1 MNTVVG
7 ATTVTLFEILP
18 SLRHAATPRIDRA
31 IWPLT
36 THVDELGRLC
46 VGEMALTEVAD
57 EFGTPTYVIDEAD
70 FRHRIRRYRAALPEA
85 RLVYAGKALLTTAV
99 ARWVAEE
106 GGGLGVCSR
115 GELATALIA
124 GVDPNQIVVHGMAT
138 TPGELCKAANAGVGR
153 IVVDSPTEVAFL
165 AAGVR
170 QPQAVQVRV
179 SPDIDFPNKF
189 RDRRSDRPALGFALT
204 DGHAADAIQRI
215 LDQPLLY
222 LVGLQCH
229 IGSQVTDASLYGE
242 AIRQMV
248 PLMAEIRARHG
259 VILTELNIGG
269 GHGVPYV
276 SGDPELDLDALR
288 DFIDDAL
295 DASCAAERFPR
306 PTIVVEPGRAISARA
321 GITLYR
327 VLWVQSQPGGRAI
340 VVVDGGLSDNPRV
353 ALYDARYTV
362 ALANRHSMTATQ
374 PMTVVGRHCESG
386 DEIARDV
393 PLPADLHAGDLLAVA
408 CTGAYHHSMA
418 STYNMVG
425 RPPLVAV
432 KDGRTRE
439 LVRRETI
446 ADLLS
451 RDRVYKNRHRCGASA
466 PRAAVKR
473 FSTASDPRW
482 VLVVTLGGVWCC
494 PR

>member
-1 MNTVVG
+1 M
-7 ATTVTLFEILP
+7 TLFEILP

-46 VGEMALTEVAD
+46 VGGMALTDVAD

-70 FRHRIRRYRAALPEA
+70 FRHRIRRFRAALPEA
-85 RLVYAGKALLTTAV
+85 HLVYAGKALLTTAV
-99 ARWVAEE
+99 AQWVAEE
-106 GGGLGVCSR
+106 GAGLGVCSG

-124 GVDPNQIVVHGMAT
+124 GVDPNQIVLHGEST
-138 TPGELCKAANAGVGR
+138 TPGELGTAAGVGVGR

-170 QPQAVQVRV
+170 RPQLVHVRV
-179 SPDIDFPNKF
+179 TPDIDFYEHSSVTA
-189 RDRRSDRPALGFALT
+189 DLTDQTLGFALT
-204 DGHAADAIQRI
+204 DGHAAAAIERA

-222 LVGLQCH
+222 LVGLHCH
-229 IGSQVTDASLYGE
+229 IGSQVTDPSLYGE

-248 PLMAEIRARHG
+248 ALMAEVRARHG
-259 VILTELNIGG
+259 LILTELNIGG

-306 PTIVVEPGRAISARA
+306 PTIAVEPGRAISARA
-321 GITLYR
+321 GVTLYR

-340 VVVDGGLSDNPRV
+340 VVVDGGLSDNPRA
-353 ALYDARYTV
+353 ALNDARHTV
-362 ALANRHSMTATQ
+362 ALANRHPLTATQ
-374 PMTVVGRHCESG
+374 PMTVVGRHGESG

-418 STYNMVG
+418 STYTMVG

-432 KDGRTRE
+432 NDGSTRE

-451 RDRVYKNRHRCGASA
+451 RDRARTEPPPMRHE
-466 PRAAVKR
+466 RAGSGCEA
-473 FSTASDPRW
+473 
-482 VLVVTLGGVWCC
+482 LLHGE
-494 PR
+494 